1 MLKDLEENM
10 NIMRE
15 KMRNIKNEPMEHIP
29 GQTLGTKTSLTKF
42 KKD

>member
-15 KMRNIKNEPMEHIP
+15 KMRNIKNEPN
-29 GQTLGTKTSLTKF
+29 GTRTKT
-42 KKD
+42 DPRD